1 MASYELILLIQI
13 LALILYITAFYFSY
27 KIYKLGN
34 YPASWLF
41 INLAILISLSRRILG
56 VYVIVYSDIILPQT
70 LDLLDRPIIPF
81 LTGLFFLL
89 GFLGMLKEMKN
100 R

>member
-27 KIYKLGN
+27 KIYKLSN

-89 GFLGMLKEMKN
+89 GFFGMLKEMKN